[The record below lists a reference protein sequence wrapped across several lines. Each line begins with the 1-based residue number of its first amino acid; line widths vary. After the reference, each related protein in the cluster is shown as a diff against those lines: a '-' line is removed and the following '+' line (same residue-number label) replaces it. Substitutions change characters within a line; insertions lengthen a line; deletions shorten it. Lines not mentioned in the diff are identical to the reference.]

1 MWSCAWAAACV
12 EGLANGEN
20 REGCSIQRPWR
31 RQNWISSMVSTKDNH
46 CSRRSTLEWYSRH
59 MQGSG
64 QISTCQVVSG
74 SCPQQGHRALSHFL
88 QRYIIWLVAEW
99 PEMNFEI
106 HSQYNREVAF
116 KAVDRAG
123 KLIIQNPVGE
133 IYCFFPTMYLWLCS
147 ARGARGSKGA
157 GLKWPLGYSPVR
169 TRHCLPANPPSTDGV
184 VKGREEITWLPKCWV
199 GPSRVRKIKRCGH
212 LDDPSHA

>member
-1 MWSCAWAAACV
+1 MS
-12 EGLANGEN
+12 G
-20 REGCSIQRPWR
+20 
-31 RQNWISSMVSTKDNH
+31 MVSTEDSH
-46 CSRRSTLEWYSRH
+46 CSKRSTLEQYSRCI
-59 MQGSG
+59 QGSG
-64 QISTCQVVSG
+64 QISTCWVVSG
-74 SCPQQGHRALSHFL
+74 LCPQQGHRALSHFP
-88 QRYIIWLVAEW
+88 QRCIIRPVAEW

-157 GLKWPLGYSPVR
+157 GLK
-169 TRHCLPANPPSTDGV
+169 
-184 VKGREEITWLPKCWV
+184 
-199 GPSRVRKIKRCGH
+199 
-212 LDDPSHA
+212 